1 MIMISFGRGE
11 IGFGKWLL
19 EKYVN
24 NDNLNEMMNYL
35 LKSWR
40 KIIIQGGSCDKDRD
54 KFVLIRK
61 LLDR

>member
-19 EKYVN
+19 EKCVN

-40 KIIIQGGSCDKDRD
+40 KIIIQG
-54 KFVLIRK
+54 
-61 LLDR
+61 